1 MKLSD
6 LVGLPVLDAA
16 GHKVGRLQEI
26 RAIDGE
32 AAELVYGSAGLF
44 ERITGRAQP
53 TALPWARVKA
63 VHAKSIE
70 LN

>member
-6 LVGLPVLDAA
+6 LIGLPVLDAT
-16 GHKVGRLQEI
+16 GRRLGRLQEI
-26 RAIDGE
+26 RVVDGK

-53 TALPWARVKA
+53 TALPWARVEKIGG
-63 VHAKSIE
+63 KKIR
-70 LN
+70 LR